1 MSSIVVVVFYRLCPI
16 GVNHILTSVGTSNG
30 KWAVYQRPYRT
41 DSDSPSLGSNL
52 GTLVHLL
59 KVVLGILSLSIMKL
73 MKFWLSGSFVS
84 NQSCCE
90 KMCEA
95 ALSCAEIIFSWSLPI
110 YVLSTYSST
119 AVNELCN
126 WRFNVYPSSSVEY
139 TVTYICPF
147 VQLWISSWITMQH
160 CTKKLLWLNLEATQV
175 YKYVNKY
182 L

>member
-1 MSSIVVVVFYRLCPI
+1 MSSIVVVVFYRLSLI
-16 GVNHILTSVGTSNG
+16 DVNHILTSVGTSNV

-59 KVVLGILSLSIMKL
+59 KVILGTLSLSIQKL
-73 MKFWLSGSFVS
+73 MKFWLSESFVS

-90 KMCEA
+90 MGEA
-95 ALSCAEIIFSWSLPI
+95 ALSCTEITFSWSLPI

-119 AVNELCN
+119 TVNELCS